1 MRNRIPFLKGEST
14 ESANPFGEEDEDE
27 AIPEESG
34 ANGGGNNRN
43 KAGGGGALAEAGEE
57 EDEDKNEFDLPE
69 WLAELPDDLEV
80 SLVSPLLQCSRLST
94 LICYIYRPLISEKS
108 CRYQRPKFKYVSLI
122 CQFFTLAYKLSYNFS
137 FAASP
142 FRYYPS

>member
-94 LICYIYRPLISEKS
+94 LICYIYRPLISERS
-108 CRYQRPKFKYVSLI
+108 RRFQGPKFEFASQKWP
-122 CQFFTLAYKLSYNFS
+122 FFSSSIN
-137 FAASP
+137 
-142 FRYYPS
+142 YPR

>member
-43 KAGGGGALAEAGEE
+43 KAGGGALAEAGEE

-80 SLVSPLLQCSRLST
+80 SRHTTP
-94 LICYIYRPLISEKS
+94 ISAD
-108 CRYQRPKFKYVSLI
+108 QRPKFESAIML
-122 CQFFTLAYKLSYNFS
+122 C
-137 FAASP
+137 P
-142 FRYYPS
+142 GGCR